1 MNSRLRSVLAA
12 CVLIASAVAF
22 PDAQANA
29 VRGHELYDRVC
40 TGCHSVEYNRTGPM
54 HRGVVGRRV
63 GGVATFRYSL
73 ALRGSKLVWN
83 AQLLS
88 KWLANPEALFPGQ
101 DMGYRVVNAQD
112 RADLIDYLT
121 TLKAKR

>member
-1 MNSRLRSVLAA
+1 MLAA
-12 CVLIASAVAF
+12 GVLVVSAIAF
-22 PDAQANA
+22 PDAEANA
-29 VRGHELYDRVC
+29 VRGNALYDRVC
-40 TGCHSVEYNRTGPM
+40 TGCHSVDFNRTGPM

-63 GGVATFRYSL
+63 GGVASFRYSS
-73 ALRGSKLVWN
+73 ALKGSKLVWN
-83 AQLLS
+83 AKLLQ

-101 DMGYRVVNAQD
+101 DMGYSVVDARD